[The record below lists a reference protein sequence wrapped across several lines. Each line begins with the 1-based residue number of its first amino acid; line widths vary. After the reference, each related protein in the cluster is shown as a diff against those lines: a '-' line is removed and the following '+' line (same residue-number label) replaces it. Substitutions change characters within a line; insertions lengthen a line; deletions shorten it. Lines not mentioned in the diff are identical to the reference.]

1 MTNRVLT
8 VFGTC
13 LASLASLI
21 VSVGTTGLIGEVKPP
36 KSLLEKR

>member
-1 MTNRVLT
+1 MTRKLLA

-13 LASLASLI
+13 LASLAFLI
-21 VSVGTTGLIGEVKPP
+21 VSVGTTGIIGEVKPP